1 MADSN
6 QGGLAPGPHRA
17 DDTRVNNDYLWEH
30 WKYPETVG
38 NDTGVDDINFN
49 SNSTSEYAKNRMA
62 NTSPMTHE
70 PFMLFEF
77 MRVDNDN
84 YGEKTSQFVSSA
96 LMRFGMEPTK
106 MAEKMLY
113 KLLKLGLH
121 VDKIWPAMPEHG

>member
-49 SNSTSEYAKNRMA
+49 SNSTSEYAKRMDA
-62 NTSPMTHE
+62 ISPMTHE

-77 MRVDNDN
+77 LRVDNDN
-84 YGEKTSQFVSSA
+84 YGEKTSQFVS
-96 LMRFGMEPTK
+96 
-106 MAEKMLY
+106 EKADTLWNGT
-113 KLLKLGLH
+113 L
-121 VDKIWPAMPEHG
+121 